1 MINLGA
7 TDYCFVNLDVFT
19 ECEKFK
25 SILVKRIIER
35 EINFLIA
42 R

>member
-7 TDYCFVNLDVFT
+7 TDYCFVNLDAFT

-25 SILVKRIIER
+25 SLLVKRITER